1 MMFTLAGRTIMTL
14 FDNPEEIE
22 CPSCT
27 ATNPLEIVYGS
38 PSNEMQAAEFEGSIV
53 LGGGNVNDGNP
64 AYRCRDCGHEFGE
77 A

>member
-1 MMFTLAGRTIMTL
+1 MFTLAGRTTLTL
-14 FDNPEEIE
+14 FDNPEEIA

-27 ATNPLEIVYGS
+27 TPNPLEILYGL
-38 PSNEMQAAEFEGSIV
+38 PSNEMQLAESEGAIA
-53 LGGGNVNDGNP
+53 LGGCIVGDDSP

>member
-1 MMFTLAGRTIMTL
+1 MFTLAGRTTLTL
-14 FDNPEEIE
+14 FDNPEDIA

-27 ATNPLEIVYGS
+27 TPNPLEILYGL
-38 PSNEMQAAEFEGSIV
+38 PSNEMQLAESEGAIA
-53 LGGGNVNDGNP
+53 LGGCIVGDDSP

>member
-1 MMFTLAGRTIMTL
+1 LTL
-14 FDNPEEIE
+14 FDNPEEIA

-27 ATNPLEIVYGS
+27 TPNPLEILYGL
-38 PSNEMQAAEFEGSIV
+38 PSNEMQLAESEGAIA
-53 LGGGNVNDGNP
+53 LGGCIVGDDSP

>member
-1 MMFTLAGRTIMTL
+1 MTL
-14 FDNPEEIE
+14 FHNPEEIE

-27 ATNPLEIVYGS
+27 TPNPLEILYGL
-38 PSNEMQAAEFEGSIV
+38 PSNEMQLAESEGAIA
-53 LGGGNVNDGNP
+53 LGGCIVGDDSP

>member
-1 MMFTLAGRTIMTL
+1 MFTLAGRTTLTL
-14 FDNPEEIE
+14 FDNPEEIA

-27 ATNPLEIVYGS
+27 ASNPLEILYGL
-38 PSNEMQAAEFEGSIV
+38 PSNEMQLAEVEGAIA
-53 LGGGNVNDGNP
+53 LGGCIVGDDSP